1 MADDKAQIIVPP
13 NLLLAK
19 VGTKPGP
26 NIDQM
31 VASAQAALDDM
42 KEDYEVW
49 IRDDL
54 KSLKESVAALHR
66 AADPIVLERVKTQA
80 HEIKGQ
86 GSTYGYPLLTAAG
99 DLLHNFIEKDATV
112 AAQNLGIIDA
122 HVDFMALVLSQE
134 LRDQG
139 DTLAQGILQGLQEA
153 AKKAH
158 GTAARAVG

>member
-1 MADDKAQIIVPP
+1 MADDKAQVFVPP
-13 NLLLAK
+13 NLLRAK
-19 VGTKPGP
+19 VGNTPGP
-26 NIDQM
+26 RIDQM
-31 VASAQAALDDM
+31 VASAKAALEEM
-42 KEDYEVW
+42 KEDFEVW

-66 AADPIVLERVKTQA
+66 AADPVTLERIKTHA

-99 DLLHNFIEKDATV
+99 DLLHLFIDRDAAV
-112 AAQNLGIIDA
+112 AARNLDIIDA
-122 HVDFMALVLSQE
+122 HVDFMTLVLNQE

-139 DTLAQGILQGLQEA
+139 DEMAQGILQGLRDA

-158 GTAARAVG
+158 GGADRAAG